1 MYIEHEELYLIFV
14 ICLTGLTGRCSVQ
27 LSSQNIGPQ

>member
-1 MYIEHEELYLIFV
+1 MYIEHEELYLILV